1 MGMRLYHKTALT
13 FTMTAIFILLS
24 YTFSFAQYEDIKGVK
39 FKDGSVVYGVIIE
52 MTADR
57 VIIATKDNDAVIR
70 KSDDIASFI
79 KEDDLTKGRHS
90 FVLGTEISYFKYE
103 EPGSISI
110 EDKGMMYGIVGSYTY
125 RNKWMT
131 KLEGK
136 FAYGSVDYNGATMD
150 GTPLTISDIPDYMV
164 EFRWL
169 LGYDFVAKGITITP
183 DFGIGYRYVQDNAQQ
198 RYAGGYQRES
208 NYIYIPI
215 GAGAVTNIGKG
226 WSFGANVEYDLFL
239 WGRQI
244 SYFSD
249 IDPNYNNPEN
259 EQLRGYGVRGSISI
273 AKKGE
278 KMSFIIEPYI
288 RYWNI
293 KESNYSILTY
303 DNMPV
308 SYGYEPNND
317 STEIGCKLAVTF

>member
-1 MGMRLYHKTALT
+1 
-13 FTMTAIFILLS
+13 MTAIFILLS

-79 KEDDLTKGRHS
+79 KEDDHTKERHS
-90 FVLGTEISYFKYE
+90 FALGTEISYFKYE

-110 EDKGMMYGIVGSYTY
+110 ENKGMMYGIVGSYTY
-125 RNKWMT
+125 RNKFMT

-136 FAYGSVDYNGATMD
+136 FAYGSLDYNGFAVNDSTGD
-150 GTPLTISDIPDYMV
+150 VIPLTISDIPDYMV

-183 DFGIGYRYVQDNAQQ
+183 DFGIGYRYLQDNAQQ

-215 GAGAVTNIGKG
+215 GAGAVANLGKG

-249 IDPNYNNPEN
+249 IDPNFNNPEN

-273 AKKGE
+273 TKKGE

-293 KESNYSILTY
+293 KESNYSILAY
-303 DNMPV
+303 DNMPEEYV
-308 SYGYEPNND
+308 LEPNNE
-317 STEIGCKLAVTF
+317 STEIGCKLAITF

>member
-1 MGMRLYHKTALT
+1 MGMRLYHQTTLT

-39 FKDGSVVYGVIIE
+39 FKDGSVVYGIIIE

-79 KEDDLTKGRHS
+79 KESDMNKARHYFS
-90 FVLGTEISYFKYE
+90 LGTEISYFKYE
-103 EPGSISI
+103 EP
-110 EDKGMMYGIVGSYTY
+110 DLMKDTGMMYGIVGSYTY
-125 RNKWMT
+125 RNKFMT

-136 FAYGSVDYNGATMD
+136 FAYGQVDYNGATWD
-150 GTPLTISDIPDYMV
+150 GTPLTVSDIPDYML

-183 DFGIGYRYVQDNAQQ
+183 DFGIGYRYLQDNMQQ

-215 GAGAVTNIGKG
+215 GAGAVTNLGKG
-226 WSFGANVEYDLFL
+226 WSLGANVEYDLFL

-278 KMSFIIEPYI
+278 KMDFIIEPYI

-303 DNMPV
+303 DNIPV
-308 SYGYEPNND
+308 SYGIEPNND
-317 STEIGCKLAVTF
+317 STEIGCKLSVTF

>member
-1 MGMRLYHKTALT
+1 MA
-13 FTMTAIFILLS
+13 
-24 YTFSFAQYEDIKGVK
+24 
-39 FKDGSVVYGVIIE
+39 
-52 MTADR
+52 
-57 VIIATKDNDAVIR
+57 
-70 KSDDIASFI
+70 
-79 KEDDLTKGRHS
+79 
-90 FVLGTEISYFKYE
+90 
-103 EPGSISI
+103 
-110 EDKGMMYGIVGSYTY
+110 
-125 RNKWMT
+125 